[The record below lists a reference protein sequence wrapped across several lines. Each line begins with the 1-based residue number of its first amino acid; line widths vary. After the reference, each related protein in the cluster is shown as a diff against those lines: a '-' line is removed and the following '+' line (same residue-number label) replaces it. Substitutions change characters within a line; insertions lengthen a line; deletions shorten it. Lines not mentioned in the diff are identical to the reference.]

1 MSSRTNA
8 VPLYAA
14 DLAKRYGPVQA
25 VSNVTLELAAGSALA
40 LLGPNGAGK
49 STTLSILMGLAMP
62 DSGKARIFGYPAG
75 SAEARQLTGATP
87 QATDFPGQLTPREL
101 LFYTAACYG
110 KQPQV
115 AQLIGQFGLE
125 RLIDRRVAGFSG
137 GERRRVALALAFVG
151 TPRLVFLDEPTTG
164 LDTHGQNAF
173 RAAAQE
179 YVDQGGAL
187 VLTSHHWDEIEAIC
201 DHITLIDKGETVL
214 TAHIEE
220 IRRRANVKQ
229 LNFNLPL
236 GITPPDWMRATHD
249 GHRWHLQAAD
259 ADSVV
264 RQMVIDDLPFHDL
277 SVEPLPLDA
286 LIGRIRQEETIQ

>member
-25 VSNVTLELAAGSALA
+25 VSNVTLQLAAGSALG

-49 STTLSILMGLAMP
+49 STALSILMGLATP
-62 DSGKARIFGYPAG
+62 DSGTARIFGYPAG

-87 QATDFPGQLTPREL
+87 QSTDFPDQLTPREL
-101 LFYTAACYG
+101 LSYTAACYG
-110 KQPQV
+110 KQPQT
-115 AQLIGQFGLE
+115 AELIAQFGLE
-125 RLIDRRVAGFSG
+125 HLIDRRVAGFSG

-151 TPRLVFLDEPTTG
+151 IPRLVFLDEPTTG
-164 LDTHGQNAF
+164 LDTAGQKAF
-173 RAAAQE
+173 RAAALDFVE
-179 YVDQGGAL
+179 QGGSL

-214 TAHIEE
+214 TARIEE
-220 IRRRANVKQ
+220 IRMRANVKQ
-229 LNFNLPL
+229 LNFNLPV
-236 GITPPDWMRATHD
+236 GTVPPDWMRATHD
-249 GHRWHLQAAD
+249 ERRWHLQAAD
-259 ADSVV
+259 ADSVL
-264 RQMVIDDLPFHDL
+264 RQMVIDDVPFHDL
-277 SVEPLPLDA
+277 SLEPLPLDT